1 MFRILLLL
9 LSFAVAYAGE
19 VRYDVSEFV
28 KAGITHDPIL
38 EETRQGVVAKKDKIR
53 ALKANAILPTFDVSM
68 IVGPAPGLRDEVDSD
83 GDTMSVYD
91 FSKMGPFWGVQAK
104 FVQPLNFG
112 QYRSGKKAL
121 EADLQQKQYS
131 ILEQVHKKDVEL
143 QTYYYNYLLAM
154 EMQKLAASAKARV
167 DEAYEKMEEALD
179 DDDPS
184 VSQMDFLNLKA
195 KMHTV
200 KEGVTEADLGMKR
213 VQLAIRFALAM
224 REDDVFVAEDTCL
237 VPRTEPLPLLEE
249 VRLITL
255 QNHPELKQLAAGITA
270 RRTQMQLAEAKL
282 APEFFIM
289 GQVEYVKS
297 WAGNRSVMQKDAF
310 AEDAVN
316 KLDGLVGIGL
326 RYRLNFWKYWEEYRS
341 ARSDYRGLQLKDRYA
356 ADGLMAK
363 AEEQYYQV
371 VAAKEKMEALKESL
385 RASDAILK
393 GAAMQYDLDKSKTGE
408 LVSAY
413 TQNMNMQK
421 DYYFAVCKY
430 NVEFAELIS
439 RMGMS
444 LAEFHEKFK

>member
-1 MFRILLLL
+1 M
-9 LSFAVAYAGE
+9 SFAVAYAGE

-53 ALKANAILPTFDVSM
+53 ALKANAILPTLDVSM

-167 DEAYEKMEEALD
+167 DEAYDKMEEALD

-341 ARSDYRGLQLKDRYA
+341 ARTDYRGLQLKDRYA

-371 VAAKEKMEALKESL
+371 VAAKENMESLKESL